1 MEDLLGEEYDFV
13 LASKFQSD
21 PPERQFG
28 QNQQLSG
35 GRFLLGL
42 RDITSPEKNI
52 KIKSL
57 LKKDLE
63 I

>member
-1 MEDLLGEEYDFV
+1 MEDLLGEGYNFV
-13 LASKFQSD
+13 LTSKFQSD

-28 QNQQLSG
+28 QYQPLSG

-52 KIKSL
+52 KIKSE
-57 LKKDLE
+57 LKFE
-63 I
+63 AM